1 MNGERIAVYC
11 ENSGRVIVVL
21 NRFTGND
28 YDAYTLSSLML
39 VETNYS
45 CREAFN
51 FVFFF
56 SDNQS
61 KRNEVLNISLSL
73 QAGNNSQQQ

>member
-1 MNGERIAVYC
+1 
-11 ENSGRVIVVL
+11 
-21 NRFTGND
+21 
-28 YDAYTLSSLML
+28 ML
-39 VETNYS
+39 ADTNYS
-45 CREAFN
+45 CREGFN